1 MSFGDLKT
9 GVVIEYPF
17 LWSIEAQ
24 RGETEGRKP
33 RPAAVGVRIPRA
45 SGDILLLFPIT
56 TKQPEMDRFAVEVPD
71 IEKRRAGLDPQA
83 RSWLILDEYNEDII
97 GQSFYLEPTP
107 PLGQF
112 SRAFFLPV
120 IREFVA
126 RARYAKRIS
135 RR

>member
-1 MSFGDLKT
+1 LTLDHLKT

-17 LWSIEAQ
+17 LWSIEAL

-33 RPAAVGVRIPRA
+33 RPAAVGVRITRA

-56 TKQPEMDRFAVEVPD
+56 TKQPEKDRFAVEVPD
-71 IEKRRAGLDPQA
+71 IEKRRAGIDPQM

-126 RARYAKRIS
+126 RAKHAKRIS